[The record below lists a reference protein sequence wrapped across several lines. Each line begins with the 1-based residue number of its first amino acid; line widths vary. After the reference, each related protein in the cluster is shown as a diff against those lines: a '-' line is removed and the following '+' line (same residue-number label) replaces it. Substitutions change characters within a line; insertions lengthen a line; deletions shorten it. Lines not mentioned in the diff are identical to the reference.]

1 MVRRDNAMS
10 NTGKRGDID
19 DEYDDGRSRRV
30 RTRRGAVL
38 PLLFLAGIIASSAI
52 MMVPFSM
59 LDLAY
64 AQVAGGGVE
73 CNNHTIER
81 GNFDADPEDEVRVD
95 GTVYNDGD
103 SITLDGKS
111 YIVMI
116 ATPSTSSSPFIGT
129 SGNDFIV
136 GTSNDDFI
144 YGKEGDDFIV
154 GLDGNDWLY
163 GDYIVGTNASDIIV
177 GGDDILCGNAGNDY
191 LFGDYID
198 GYDGDDT
205 LTGGNDTLEGGYGN
219 DWLSGDWIS
228 GSGGN
233 DTITGGNDTLD
244 GGDSNDWLI
253 GDDIVGRGG
262 DDTITGG
269 DDTLKGGGGN
279 DELSGDGIGGD
290 AGNDTITGGDDTL
303 EGGDGNDRL
312 SGDSI
317 AGDAGNDTIT
327 GGDDTLKGG
336 DGDDALEGDGI
347 IGRDGDDTLTG
358 GNDTLEGGYGNDW
371 LSGDWI
377 SGSGGNDTAYGG
389 NDIINAKDGITDNDS
404 INGDSVYA
412 ESSTLGN
419 QDVCASDPD
428 PEYNCEYDDIS
439 SLATLSAS
447 PSTIPIG
454 GSVTITFNSNVD
466 NPVKIT
472 GLTVTTPSGNTCS
485 YNNTLPVI
493 VPAYGTFTATYP
505 GDFTGAGCDTNTA
518 GTYTV
523 IAETEVGDPIITT
536 FNTSFNVVPELALGA
551 IGIVGSSLAAMML
564 YARRRKE

>member
-1 MVRRDNAMS
+1 MS

-233 DTITGGNDTLD
+233 DT
-244 GGDSNDWLI
+244 
-253 GDDIVGRGG
+253 
-262 DDTITGG
+262 
-269 DDTLKGGGGN
+269 
-279 DELSGDGIGGD
+279 
-290 AGNDTITGGDDTL
+290 
-303 EGGDGNDRL
+303 
-312 SGDSI
+312 
-317 AGDAGNDTIT
+317 
-327 GGDDTLKGG
+327 
-336 DGDDALEGDGI
+336 
-347 IGRDGDDTLTG
+347 
-358 GNDTLEGGYGNDW
+358 
-371 LSGDWI
+371 
-377 SGSGGNDTAYGG
+377 AYGG

-454 GSVTITFNSNVD
+454 GSVTLAFNSNVD

-485 YNNTLPVI
+485 YNNTLPVT

-505 GDFTGAGCDTNTA
+505 GDFGAGCDTNTI